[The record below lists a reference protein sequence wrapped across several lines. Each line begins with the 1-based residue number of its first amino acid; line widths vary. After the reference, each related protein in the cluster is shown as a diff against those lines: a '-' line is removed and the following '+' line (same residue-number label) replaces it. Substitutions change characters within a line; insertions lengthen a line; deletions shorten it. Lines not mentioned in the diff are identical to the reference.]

1 MKISNLMEQERISS
15 QHNRKK
21 ILQRKEA
28 GDAYRKMRCIFSQ
41 RKPIID

>member
-21 ILQRKEA
+21 YCSVKRQEMPIEKC
-28 GDAYRKMRCIFSQ
+28 DVFSAEE
-41 RKPIID
+41 KPIID